1 MVTFS
6 IAALLCIVY
15 TGKVDWLV
23 ELKMIICIHEV
34 EVYLQI

>member
-6 IAALLCIVY
+6 ISALLCIVY

-23 ELKMIICIHEV
+23 ELQMIIHEV
-34 EVYLQI
+34 EIYLQI